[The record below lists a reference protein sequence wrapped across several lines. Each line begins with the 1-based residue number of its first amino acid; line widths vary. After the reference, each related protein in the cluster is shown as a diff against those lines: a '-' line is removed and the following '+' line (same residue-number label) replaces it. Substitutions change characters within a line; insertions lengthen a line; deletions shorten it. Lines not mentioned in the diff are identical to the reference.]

1 MSINISSL
9 RDVST
14 KLCQENKKLGPCYT
28 ERHRKISIEA
38 RGKQISR
45 HQIRNRATMLSRMI
59 LPATEN
65 ALDVPL
71 PVACAFVGVLG
82 AIIGSFL
89 NVVIHRIPLQQ
100 SIVFPTSKCPKCL
113 AAIRAYDN
121 IPVISYLIL
130 RGRCRA
136 CRAGI
141 SARYPAVEA
150 ITGILFAAV
159 TWHDRITFALPFDLA
174 FAAALVTLI
183 FIDAE
188 HMLLPNAITYPGF
201 LFALLTR
208 VLLPYLVGPAHFD
221 DLPQLL
227 NFFPT
232 LPLWLVSLIGAVI
245 GAIAGGGSLW
255 LMGFLWEKLRGVEAM
270 GFGDVKMMLMVG
282 ALLGWRLT
290 VLTILIGALTG
301 SVAGIAVMY
310 KRGDRNMQT
319 MLPFGIFLGI
329 GAIVSLLLGSPI
341 IRWYG
346 SQFQ

>member
-1 MSINISSL
+1 MIT
-9 RDVST
+9 RM
-14 KLCQENKKLGPCYT
+14 
-28 ERHRKISIEA
+28 
-38 RGKQISR
+38 
-45 HQIRNRATMLSRMI
+45 MLSAI
-59 LPATEN
+59 ESAI
-65 ALDVPL
+65 DVPL

-121 IPVISYLIL
+121 IPVLSYLIL

-136 CRAGI
+136 CGAGI

-150 ITGILFAAV
+150 ITALLFAAV
-159 TWHDRITFALPFDLA
+159 TWHDGLSPALPFDLA
-174 FAAALVTLI
+174 FTAAIVALI
-183 FIDAE
+183 FIDSE
-188 HMLLPNAITYPGF
+188 HMILPNAITYPGVV
-201 LFALLTR
+201 FALLTR
-208 VLLPYLVGPAHFD
+208 LLVPYLAGASHFD
-221 DLPQLL
+221 DLPQLVNL
-227 NFFPT
+227 FPG
-232 LPLWLVSLIGAVI
+232 LPLGLVSLIGAVI
-245 GAIAGGGSLW
+245 GAVAGGGSLW

-282 ALLGWRLT
+282 AFLGWRLT
-290 VLTILIGALTG
+290 ILTILIGALSG

-310 KRGDRNMQT
+310 KRGGRNLQM

-329 GAIVSLLLGSPI
+329 GAIVAFLIGSPI
-341 IRWYG
+341 IRWYA